1 MRFLKSFSPFFL
13 STLRIA
19 SGLMFLFHGTSKFF
33 GLPQTSQT
41 GTELMSVSGAVG
53 AVELVAGGLLTAGL
67 LTRPAALIAALT
79 MAVVYV
85 MFRLPGSVY
94 PMLNGGE
101 LTLMF
106 VFVFLYLSAEGPG
119 PLSIDRMMGRG

>member
-1 MRFLKSFSPFFL
+1 
-13 STLRIA
+13 
-19 SGLMFLFHGTSKFF
+19 
-33 GLPQTSQT
+33 
-41 GTELMSVSGAVG
+41 MSVSGAVG